1 MRPEVGK
8 ITVSQN
14 SKWKQTLVS
23 FPLHYSFQQQSW
35 WLSCISTTNAF
46 CERLTGKAE
55 MKCLI
60 RLCCW
65 LWHHGIFP
73 ILLDT
78 SRPDHALCPFLPVSS
93 ASPDSRGSNQFAIL
107 PGNLHAQE
115 AALLSLPLKPT
126 ATLFFKLF

>member
-1 MRPEVGK
+1 MG
-8 ITVSQN
+8 
-14 SKWKQTLVS
+14 
-23 FPLHYSFQQQSW
+23 F
-35 WLSCISTTNAF
+35 
-46 CERLTGKAE
+46 
-55 MKCLI
+55 
-60 RLCCW
+60 
-65 LWHHGIFP
+65 FP